1 MLTIFILLGVVL
13 LGIAIVAIANKLD
26 DYMNRDSS
34 LNNEL

>member
-1 MLTIFILLGVVL
+1 MLTIFILFGVIL
-13 LGIAIVAIANKLD
+13 LGILIVVIANKLD